1 MWNMLNI
8 SKDQTLHSA
17 PVGVGH
23 NSIVVLPGPT
33 FGMASVG
40 LVDESGNLYAWLME
54 DELLETALT
63 FAKERSKP
71 ADWDTDSDTDSDT
84 HICMGS
90 YKKLNWAKRPNT
102 GWYQGAGSV
111 KTHFWNQTVTLCGKT
126 WHGWK
131 WREGTSNICE
141 KCCTDWQGK

>member
-1 MWNMLNI
+1 
-8 SKDQTLHSA
+8 
-17 PVGVGH
+17 
-23 NSIVVLPGPT
+23 
-33 FGMASVG
+33 
-40 LVDESGNLYAWLME
+40 ME

-84 HICMGS
+84 HICMGP

-111 KTHFWNQTVTLCGKT
+111 KTHFWNGTVTLCGKT

-131 WREGTSNICE
+131 WREGTCNICE
-141 KCCTDWQGK
+141 KCRTAELNHLCLE